1 MRTRLY
7 YQFKPLVPRPLR
19 LAVHGWLV
27 RRTRRHTREFWPVLP
42 GSGKRPGW
50 PGWPDGKEFAIVLT
64 HDVESQSGLDKCRQ
78 LMELEEK
85 WGFRSSF
92 NFIPEGDYRVTKELR
107 DELTAAGFEV
117 GVHDLYHDG
126 KLYRD
131 RKKFVAKAVLIN
143 EHLAAWGAVGFRSGF
158 MFHNLNWLEDLNI
171 EYDAST
177 FDTDPFEP
185 QPDGVGTV
193 FPFWC
198 EGARGRGFV
207 ELPYTLPQDSTL
219 FLLMRE
225 RNPEIWLRKLDWIA
239 RQGGMVLMN
248 VHPDYVDFSGGN
260 GNWKTFPAAFYEQ
273 FLEYAR
279 SKYGGH
285 FWEGTPRQVA
295 DYVRSSRGAG

>member
-1 MRTRLY
+1 MR
-7 YQFKPLVPRPLR
+7 P
-19 LAVHGWLV
+19 A
-27 RRTRRHTREFWPVLP
+27 
-42 GSGKRPGW
+42 GW

-78 LMELEEK
+78 LMELENK

-92 NFIPEGDYRVTKELR
+92 NFVPEGDYRVTEGLR
-107 DELTAAGFEV
+107 NEMTAAGFEV

-126 KLYRD
+126 KLYND
-131 RKKFVAKAVLIN
+131 RKQFAAKATLIN
-143 EHLAAWGAVGFRSGF
+143 EYLAAWGAVGFRSGF
-158 MFHNLNWLEDLNI
+158 MFHNLNWLVDLNI

-185 QPDGVGTV
+185 QPDGVETV
-193 FPFWC
+193 FPFWF
-198 EGARGRGFV
+198 EGAHGRGFV

-219 FLLMRE
+219 FLVLRE
-225 RNPEIWLRKLDWIA
+225 SSPEIWLRKLDWIA
-239 RQGGMVLMN
+239 SQGGMVLMI

-260 GNWKTFPAAFYEQ
+260 GNRKTFPAAFYEQ

-279 SKYGGH
+279 SKYGGR

-295 DYVRSSRGAG
+295 DYVRRTRGDDSTHGGPVACGGKGWRAQDPGKDLNRSG